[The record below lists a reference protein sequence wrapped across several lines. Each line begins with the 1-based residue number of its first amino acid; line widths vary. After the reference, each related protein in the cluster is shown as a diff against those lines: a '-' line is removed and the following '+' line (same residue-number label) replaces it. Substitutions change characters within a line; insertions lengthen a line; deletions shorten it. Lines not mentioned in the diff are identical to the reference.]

1 MEWFKNL
8 KIANKLQVLVIL
20 ASFFIVLLSFIG
32 YMFNA
37 NTSKNLKDMYEKHL
51 VAVSD
56 LQEVNGN
63 LSKIMSD
70 TLNLFQNTTD
80 AETNALVGDID
91 ALKTKNTSLLEEY
104 VNTNPSKEEL
114 ELYGKIKQMR
124 ETFWGNIN
132 RAISFG
138 KQNKNLQAYAVYKSN
153 LNFLQEYKKVLS
165 DLVQC
170 QKDISKKVF
179 DDNISASRVSTLLTV
194 IIGLFSLILLITLGI
209 IISNMI
215 TKPIHQ
221 AVEELGSGADQVA
234 SASSQLSSASEQLAS
249 GTSEQAAA
257 IQETSSSIEESD
269 SMIRQN
275 NENTQ
280 QAAIMAKKAKDYA
293 DKSSVEMDKMIVSM
307 GELKKSSDEIAKI
320 IKVIDEIAFQTNILA
335 LNAAVEAARAGDA
348 GKGFAVVA
356 EEVRNL
362 AQKSAQATKDTAKII
377 DNNIALSK
385 DNVEMTQSVN
395 ENIKQIDIEAQKVS
409 ELLSEIATASQE
421 QSQGIEQI
429 NKAIQQMEQ
438 VIQANAS
445 SAEESASA
453 SRELASQA
461 DSVKDIVS
469 TLYVMVEGQNALNNR
484 HQYQKVS
491 SVENAPKY
499 STNVQHSPTKSNFNK
514 NKGTQAPEKIIPL
527 GEDF

>member
-37 NTSKNLKDMYEKHL
+37 NTSNNLKAMYEKHL
-51 VAVSD
+51 VAISD
-56 LQEVNGN
+56 LQELNGN
-63 LSKIMSD
+63 LSRIMSD
-70 TLNLFQNTTD
+70 TLNLFQNTTT
-80 AETNALVGDID
+80 AETNELIADID
-91 ALKTKNTSLLEEY
+91 ALKAKNSKLLEEY
-104 VNTNPSKEEL
+104 ISTNPSKEEL

-124 ETFWGNIN
+124 DTFWGNIN
-132 RAISFG
+132 KALSFG
-138 KQNKNLQAYAVYKSN
+138 KQNKNAQAYAVYKSN
-153 LNFLQEYKKVLS
+153 LGFLKEYRSILS
-165 DLVQC
+165 DLGEA
-170 QKDISKKVF
+170 QKTISKKVF
-179 DDNISASRVSTLLTV
+179 DDNTNASRTATLLTV
-194 IIGLFSLILLITLGI
+194 VIGLFSLILLITLGT

-221 AVEELGSGADQVA
+221 AVEELENGAHQVA

-307 GELKKSSDEIAKI
+307 DELKKSSDEIAKI

-409 ELLSEIATASQE
+409 ELLNEIAVASQE
-421 QSQGIEQI
+421 QSQGMEQI

-453 SRELASQA
+453 SRELSSQA
-461 DSVKDIVS
+461 DSVKDIVK
-469 TLYVMVEGQNALNNR
+469 TLYEMVEGQNALNNR
-484 HQYQKVS
+484 QQYKKS
-491 SVENAPKY
+491 TSVENIPKY
-499 STNVQHSPTKSNFNK
+499 TASVQHSPARSSYNKTKS
-514 NKGTQAPEKIIPL
+514 TQAPEKIIPL